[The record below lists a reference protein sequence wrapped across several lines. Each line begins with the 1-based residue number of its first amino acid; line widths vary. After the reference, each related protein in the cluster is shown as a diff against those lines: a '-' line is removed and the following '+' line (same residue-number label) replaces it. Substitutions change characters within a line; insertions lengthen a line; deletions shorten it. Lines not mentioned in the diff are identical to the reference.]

1 MQTQKKIETPSEKKF
16 ESLEK
21 EFEAAKAK
29 VIPVA
34 KTKMINL
41 RLISSCGCGG
51 SSDVDNIHIEVP
63 EDYNKY
69 SELETIDIEDI
80 CEIRED
86 DIEIYEHHFYGNPEE
101 DIDRTEW

>member
-1 MQTQKKIETPSEKKF
+1 MQTQKKVETPSEKKF

-34 KTKMINL
+34 KTKIINL

-51 SSDVDNIHIEVP
+51 SSDTDNIHIEVP
-63 EDYNKY
+63 EGYNKY
-69 SELETIDIEDI
+69 SELETIDTDDLIELH
-80 CEIRED
+80 D
-86 DIEIYEHHFYGNPEE
+86 DNIEVYKNHFYGNPEE

>member
-21 EFEAAKAK
+21 KFEAVKAK

-34 KTKMINL
+34 KTKIINL

-51 SSDVDNIHIEVP
+51 SSDVENIHIEVP

-69 SELETIDIEDI
+69 SELETIDTGDASKIYA
-80 CEIRED
+80 D
-86 DIEIYEHHFYGNPEE
+86 DIDIYEHHFYGNPEE
-101 DIDRTEW
+101 DINRTEW